1 MAVGGRLGETL
12 ANCVN
17 DFISIEVATI
27 DHVVDGYFGEIVES
41 QFDFIDFPCFNRVF
55 GVA

>member
-1 MAVGGRLGETL
+1 LAVGGRLGETL

-41 QFDFIDFPCFNRVF
+41 QFDFIDFPCFDRGFRV
-55 GVA
+55 A